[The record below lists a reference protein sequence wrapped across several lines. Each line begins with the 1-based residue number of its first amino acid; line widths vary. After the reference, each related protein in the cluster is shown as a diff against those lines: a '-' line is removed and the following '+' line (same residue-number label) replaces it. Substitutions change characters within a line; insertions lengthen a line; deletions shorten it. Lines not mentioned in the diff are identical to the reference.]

1 MEQNKNFNWISS
13 LRGIGAFLVFFSH
26 LPIIFPN
33 DLGFVI
39 GRIGVVIF
47 LMMSGYLAVSSRFK
61 YTKKEYLFNR
71 FVRMYPVYWVLLI
84 IITLL
89 SSDISLVRFLT
100 NITLFS
106 KFMGQPEII
115 GASWMMPIQ
124 VVFFVIIAFF
134 SKKSISTILE
144 GNANLIIN
152 KYIYCW
158 GVIAIILAILRMI
171 FQKPF
176 PVALALL
183 IIIAFLGVIYRYDKT
198 RNFIKCLI
206 LFEFILL
213 VSVYMAYH
221 NSSSYFI
228 AYNLGII
235 LFIIADYKNINFILA
250 NKLGKISFTFF
261 LGGDISAKIIY
272 VFIDKNYIMDNI
284 LAFCILQFLV
294 DILLAF
300 LITKYIESPLYKK
313 SNQILYKYKNNRELK

>member
-124 VVFFVIIAFF
+124 VLFFVIIAFF
-134 SKKSISTILE
+134 SKKSISMILE

-198 RNFIKCLI
+198 RNFIKYLI
-206 LFEFILL
+206 LFEIILL
-213 VSVYMAYH
+213 ISVSIAYS

-228 AYNLGII
+228 AYNLGIVF
-235 LFIIADYKNINFILA
+235 FIIADYKNINFTLA
-250 NKLGKISFTFF
+250 NKLGDISFTFF
-261 LGGDISAKIIY
+261 LGGRY
-272 VFIDKNYIMDNI
+272 
-284 LAFCILQFLV
+284 FC
-294 DILLAF
+294 
-300 LITKYIESPLYKK
+300 
-313 SNQILYKYKNNRELK
+313 KNNISFHRKRLYDE

>member
-47 LMMSGYLAVSSRFK
+47 LMMSGYLAVGSRFK

-134 SKKSISTILE
+134 SKKSISMILE
-144 GNANLIIN
+144 GNTNLIIN

-183 IIIAFLGVIYRYDKT
+183 IIIAFLGVIYIYDKT

-213 VSVYMAYH
+213 ISVYMAYP
-221 NSSSYFI
+221 NGGSYFV

-250 NKLGKISFTFF
+250 NKLGNISFTFF

-272 VFIDKNYIMDNI
+272 IFIDENHIMNNI
-284 LAFCILQFLV
+284 WAFCILLFLI
-294 DILLAF
+294 DILFAF
-300 LITKYIESPLYKK
+300 LITKYIENPIHRK
-313 SNQILYKYKNNRELK
+313 SNQILYKYKINKELK

>member
-13 LRGIGAFLVFFSH
+13 LRGIGAFFVFFSH
-26 LPIIFPN
+26 LPITFPS

-47 LMMSGYLAVSSRFK
+47 LMMSGYLAVGSRFK

-84 IITLL
+84 IITIL
-89 SSDISLVRFLT
+89 SSDISIIRFLT

-124 VVFFVIIAFF
+124 VIFFICIAFF
-134 SKKSISTILE
+134 SKKSISIILE
-144 GNANLIIN
+144 GNSRLILN
-152 KYIYCW
+152 KYIYYW
-158 GVIAIILAILRMI
+158 GIIAIILAILRMI
-171 FQKPF
+171 FEKSF

-183 IIIAFLGVIYRYDKT
+183 IIIAFLGVIYRYDRTK
-198 RNFIKCLI
+198 NFIKCLI

-213 VSVYMAYH
+213 ISAYMAYP
-221 NSSSYFI
+221 NGSSYFI

-235 LFIIADYKNINFILA
+235 IFIIADYKNINFMLA

-261 LGGDISAKIIY
+261 LGGDISAKILYI
-272 VFIDKNYIMDNI
+272 FINKDYLMDN
-284 LAFCILQFLV
+284 LLMFCILQFFI

-300 LITKYIESPLYKK
+300 LITKYIENPLHKK
-313 SNQILYKYKNNRELK
+313 SNQILYKYKKIVRN

>member
-1 MEQNKNFNWISS
+1 MEQNKNFKWISS

-26 LPIIFPN
+26 LPITFPN
-33 DLGFVI
+33 DLGFII

-47 LMMSGYLAVSSRFK
+47 LMMSGYLAVGSRFK
-61 YTKKEYLFNR
+61 YTRKEYLFNR

-89 SSDISLVRFLT
+89 SSDISIVRFLT

-124 VVFFVIIAFF
+124 IVFFVIIAFF
-134 SKKSISTILE
+134 SKKSISIILK
-144 GNANLIIN
+144 GNSSLIIN
-152 KYIYCW
+152 KYIYYW
-158 GVIAIILAILRMI
+158 GVIAIILAILRMV
-171 FQKPF
+171 FEKPF

-183 IIIAFLGVIYRYDKT
+183 IIIAFLGVIYRYDKLK
-198 RNFIKCLI
+198 NFIKCLI

-213 VSVYMAYH
+213 ISVYIAYP
-221 NSSSYFI
+221 NGSSYFI
-228 AYNLGII
+228 AYNLGIFI
-235 LFIIADYKNINFILA
+235 FIIADYKNINFMLA

-261 LGGDISAKIIY
+261 LGGGISAKILYI
-272 VFIDKNYIMDNI
+272 FIDKDYLMGNI
-284 LAFCILQFLV
+284 WEFCILQFLI

-300 LITKYIESPLYKK
+300 LITKYIENPIHKK
-313 SNQILYKYKNNRELK
+313 SNQILYKYKNVKELK